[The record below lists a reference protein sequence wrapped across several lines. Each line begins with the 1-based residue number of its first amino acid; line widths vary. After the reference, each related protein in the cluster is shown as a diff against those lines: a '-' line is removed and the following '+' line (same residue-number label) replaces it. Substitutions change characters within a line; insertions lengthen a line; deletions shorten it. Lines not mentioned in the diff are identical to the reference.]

1 MPAPKPLNRN
11 EAALR
16 ETALA
21 YPETHEDFPWGH
33 RAIKVRGKAFVFMS
47 NDEVG
52 LSLSVKLPASAEGAL
67 QFPFCEPTHYGL
79 GKSGW
84 VTATFGPKDRPP
96 LDVLRSWID
105 ESYRAVA
112 PKKLVAMLAARAP
125 ASAATAPKKL
135 VATLAARDTTAAAPG
150 KTPRAKAPR
159 PGRTRTTA
167 RSSSRK

>member
-1 MPAPKPLNRN
+1 MAAEKPRNRS

-16 ETALA
+16 DVALS

-33 RAIKVRGKAFVFMS
+33 RALKVRGKAFVFMS
-47 NDEVG
+47 KDEPG

-79 GKSGW
+79 GRSGW

-112 PKKLVAMLAARAP
+112 PKKLVAALAGGDGAKGGPARA
-125 ASAATAPKKL
+125 
-135 VATLAARDTTAAAPG
+135 RG
-150 KTPRAKAPR
+150 RTPRAKTPR
-159 PGRTRTTA
+159 PGRARTAA
-167 RSSSRK
+167 RSSRR